1 MIVLVVPACT
11 NVLPGMIFA
20 AKTKKLMRNR
30 GRRLINGQTGKKRC
44 FLKTDC
50 CSRQKILKQ
59 NGTLSNAYKS

>member
-20 AKTKKLMRNR
+20 TKTKKLMRNR
-30 GRRLINGQTGKKRC
+30 GRRLIDKPEKTMF